1 MAERN
6 PIFNA
11 KADNQ
16 IIGYVEDTE
25 VFDLMGNKRCHYN
38 PNTGNLVELDSGR
51 IIGHVSLA
59 GYFIGTS
66 WIADQL
72 FAERIERDPPTPS
85 RTQLDAAASPVPTN
99 SPDEST
105 AAARTDPANEA
116 TEAPLSS
123 DVERA
128 LEMIRIT
135 LGPSQSTLSA
145 RAATWTANAPPP
157 TQADIKDE
165 EATAD

>member
-59 GYFIGTS
+59 GYFIGAS

-72 FAERIERDPPTPS
+72 FAERIERDPTE
-85 RTQLDAAASPVPTN
+85 LDAAASPVPTN
-99 SPDEST
+99 SLDES
-105 AAARTDPANEA
+105 AADARTDFANEA

-135 LGPSQSTLSA
+135 LGTKSVDLK
-145 RAATWTANAPPP
+145 R
-157 TQADIKDE
+157 
-165 EATAD
+165 